1 MKELFINI
9 ITKIINYTKTF
20 FVKILN
26 KIKFEERKNG
36 IIKVMYNSIIQKKRK
51 EKNRLLFKLDT
62 IKLQAHKLEKE
73 MNIIKEENMVYNKKI
88 DTLNSFQDLLVNNS
102 NIPL

>member
-20 FVKILN
+20 FVKISN